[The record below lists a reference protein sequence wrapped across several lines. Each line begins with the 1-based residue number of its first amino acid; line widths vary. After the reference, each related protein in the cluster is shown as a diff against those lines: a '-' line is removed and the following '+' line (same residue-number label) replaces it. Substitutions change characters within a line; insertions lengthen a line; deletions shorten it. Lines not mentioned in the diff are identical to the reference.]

1 MPSRLPSRDLEVG
14 QPCGD
19 TTLESLRLLR
29 AGWDT
34 ETVLHYGFNLWILFM
49 LMINGELVDVETGPP
64 IFNSMAFS
72 MENADFRGIFVSATE
87 FLLV

>member
-1 MPSRLPSRDLEVG
+1 MPSRLPSRDLEAG

-29 AGWDT
+29 PGRDT
-34 ETVLHYGFNLWILFM
+34 ETFLHYRFNLWILFM

-64 IFNSMAFS
+64 IFNSTAFS

>member
-1 MPSRLPSRDLEVG
+1 
-14 QPCGD
+14 
-19 TTLESLRLLR
+19 
-29 AGWDT
+29 
-34 ETVLHYGFNLWILFM
+34 M